1 MVEHR
6 NGLRLPLKFK
16 VELWCGGTHYGCF
29 TTRDIS
35 YGGVFI
41 EGCQGRLR
49 SGDFVSIKLR
59 TFGATQQVDLLPM
72 RALTVHVSD
81 GGAGLM
87 WADSNE
93 SFYRMLD
100 DLVSLAA

>member
-6 NGLRLPLKFK
+6 KGLRLPLRFD
-16 VELWCGGTHYGCF
+16 VELWCAGKKCGDYI
-29 TTRDIS
+29 TRDIS

-41 EGCQGRLR
+41 EGCQTWLR
-49 SGDFVSIKLR
+49 SGDFVSIRLK
-59 TFGATQQVDLLPM
+59 ATGVAQRVEYFPL

-81 GGAGLM
+81 SGAGLM

-93 SFYRMLD
+93 SFYRALD
-100 DLVSLAA
+100 DLANLAA